1 MFTLGFDVSK
11 NTLDGALVNR
21 SGQVADHYVVA
32 NNPRTISA
40 LLKRIHARHP
50 KLVIGCEAT
59 GQYHLVLLRTCL
71 QLWLQLQILNP
82 IIMKQYIRA
91 TIRGRK
97 TDRDD
102 AVGIA
107 RLTLRGEGR
116 TATIQDLSLAKL
128 YVRLATKITQQY
140 QALALQQQFLAAVA
154 LDGESSTSF
163 QPALDC
169 LDALATNLRSM
180 ATELVDQTDVQLLQ
194 SIVGVGP
201 LVATSVLA
209 EIGSISQFPSSRQLI
224 AFAGFD
230 PKVKQ
235 SGTSLKRNTKL
246 TKRGSPELRRVLF
259 IAANSARRY
268 DPELHAVY
276 ERKRSAGKAHT
287 PSTIVVVHKMI
298 NRIYAVLKRGTPY
311 TVHRT

>member
-21 SGQVADHYVVA
+21 SGQVVDRYAIT
-32 NNPRTISA
+32 NNPKAITELLTTVRSA
-40 LLKRIHARHP
+40 HP

-59 GQYHLVLLRTCL
+59 GQYHLVLLRSCL
-71 QLWLQLQILNP
+71 QQRLTLKVLNP
-82 IIMKQYIRA
+82 IVTKQYVRS

-116 TATIQDLSLAKL
+116 LATVQDLSLAKL
-128 YVRLATKITQQY
+128 YVRLATKVTQQC
-140 QALALQQQFLAAVA
+140 QALELQRQFLEAVS
-154 LDGESSTSF
+154 DGQLQGSDF
-163 QPALDC
+163 QPALT
-169 LDALATNLRSM
+169 ALAGLTASLRATATNL
-180 ATELVDQTDVQLLQ
+180 VDQAEVRLLQ

-268 DPELHAVY
+268 DPELKAIY
-276 ERKRSAGKAHT
+276 ERKRSLGKAHT
-287 PSTIVVVHKMI
+287 PATIVVVHKVI

-311 TVHRT
+311 HVQKA